1 MEKKNF
7 SYFFWDGTPNQKQKE
22 GVETEGEGRSTRL
35 APNIIIYYLV
45 PPAPLRSLFSRVP
58 PVPLPDRRRRRARPL
73 PFNPRPPGEAGQP
86 GGRRLKPA
94 SQVDRVDRPPSKRT
108 ELLIVGRRTAGRR
121 TAGQVVPQARQP
133 DRRRRR
139 THQATQ

>member
-45 PPAPLRSLFSRVP
+45 PPAPLRSLFSRVSFCATASP
-58 PVPLPDRRRRRARPL
+58 PP
-73 PFNPRPPGEAGQP
+73 
-86 GGRRLKPA
+86 
-94 SQVDRVDRPPSKRT
+94 PPSSS
-108 ELLIVGRRTAGRR
+108 TAIQSQ
-121 TAGQVVPQARQP
+121 TAR
-133 DRRRRR
+133 
-139 THQATQ
+139 